1 MKTLSLAIFS
11 VLLGLLVP
19 NVSSALEIRG
29 ELTGATNQLG
39 RQKLDK
45 EFAAFL
51 KNEFVSSIYCQ
62 EGWGDGTGPA
72 RMQKACGDAQ
82 VKMLKEISEG
92 IHEWMFPF
100 VLSSAKIEKN
110 RIRYSFYRELKLNKN
125 APLSCTVS
133 VDLVVNKQ
141 KVLVSTP
148 VVDLYCDH

>member
-11 VLLGLLVP
+11 VLFGLLAP

-29 ELTGATNQLG
+29 ELTDATNELG

-45 EFAAFL
+45 EFTAFL

-82 VKMLKEISEG
+82 NRMLKEISEG
-92 IHEWMFPF
+92 IHEWMLPF

-141 KVLVSTP
+141 KSLISPP

>member
-1 MKTLSLAIFS
+1 MKTFS
-11 VLLGLLVP
+11 VAILSVLFGLLAP

-29 ELTGATNQLG
+29 ELTDATNELG

-45 EFAAFL
+45 EFAAFV

-62 EGWGDGTGPA
+62 QGWGDGTGPA

-100 VLSSAKIEKN
+100 VLTSAKIEKN
-110 RIRYSFYRELKLNKN
+110 LIRYSFYRELKLNKN

-133 VDLVVNKQ
+133 IDLVVNKQ

>member
-11 VLLGLLVP
+11 VLLGLLAP

-29 ELTGATNQLG
+29 ELTGATNELG

-45 EFAAFL
+45 EFTAFV

-82 VKMLKEISEG
+82 NKMLKEISEG
-92 IHEWMFPF
+92 IH
-100 VLSSAKIEKN
+100 
-110 RIRYSFYRELKLNKN
+110 
-125 APLSCTVS
+125 
-133 VDLVVNKQ
+133 
-141 KVLVSTP
+141 
-148 VVDLYCDH
+148 